1 MIYSFRHIL
10 FHSHIVAIAV
20 TLFTRILNISTYIF
34 MGVISQSWLPS
45 FFTPLHI
52 FILLSR
58 DAAILNLQMG
68 IPNHFQGIRTIY
80 FSIQSKAL
88 EMVSSKHNHFQYC
101 FCKMISVLLLL
112 KGLFKITSNTYNLEV
127 ISSGIRTNSGC
138 FLLFFYL
145 KKYISELF
153 QHTKVALTEISSDP
167 I

>member
-1 MIYSFRHIL
+1 
-10 FHSHIVAIAV
+10 
-20 TLFTRILNISTYIF
+20 
-34 MGVISQSWLPS
+34 
-45 FFTPLHI
+45 
-52 FILLSR
+52 
-58 DAAILNLQMG
+58 MG

-167 I
+167 IWFSERCFIIHSEVTEEVLLNIFKFGVRYNFLRKHIILAWGVCDISGTV